1 MRRIAFLVAVVSAL
15 AIAVT
20 YGASAAPPPISID
33 VTSPVEATDSAGA
46 DVTFSVR
53 VRTGVDATCTPTGGP
68 GQSFAA
74 TAHLPLGDSTI
85 TCSDGTNTATATVTV
100 RDTTPPVVQVPA
112 GAGGAANNPSG
123 TAVVTWDPVSATD
136 SVDGTLTATC
146 SPPSGSSFSVGQTT
160 VTCSATDSHGNTGV
174 GTFVVNVTFSDTT
187 PPTLS
192 VPGPLTAEATSAAGA
207 IVAYSVSATDD
218 NSGAPPTVSC
228 DHPSGSTF
236 PLGQTTV
243 TCTASD
249 AAGNTSAAQSFPVT
263 VQDTTPPSLELP
275 GNITAEADSAAGKVI
290 TYSAGA
296 TDAVS
301 GSLPVT
307 CTPASGSTFPLGTTS
322 VSCSATDGAGK
333 TASGSFTVTVTDS
346 TAPTFVG
353 LSADRQI
360 EANGPAG
367 SVVNYTLPTATDAS
381 DGPEVVTCS
390 PTSGSTFPLGTTV
403 VTCSASD
410 SHGNVGT
417 ASFSVRIVD
426 TTKPTLVVPAD
437 RAVYANTPDGI
448 SAQSADVSTF
458 LAEAQASDTVD
469 PSPRVSNNAPG
480 FLGIGV
486 QTITFTATDASG
498 NAASQTARLDVRPM
512 PPPGSTPP
520 PLPTPPARTVPKDVT
535 NLKAEPGDG
544 VIRLSWKVPA
554 GVDHVVVTR
563 RLSAGGDTNVVY
575 TGSAESYV
583 DRGVVNGLEYRYL
596 VVSVDKSG
604 SASAGVAVTALP
616 KATLLRSP
624 KDGAKLKK
632 PPRLVWVR
640 NAEASYYNVQ
650 LFRGETK
657 ILSMWPTKTQ
667 LTLQRRWKYQKRAY
681 VLSPGSYRW
690 YVWPGFGARAAVD
703 YGELLGFS
711 SFTIVR

>member
-1 MRRIAFLVAVVSAL
+1 MRRIAWLITVVSAF
-15 AIAVT
+15 AIVVT

-33 VTSPVEATDSAGA
+33 VASPVEATDSTGA

-53 VRTGVDATCTPTGGP
+53 VRSGVDATCTPTGGP
-68 GQSFAA
+68 GQAFAA
-74 TAHLPLGDSTI
+74 TAHLPLGDAAI

-112 GAGGAANNPSG
+112 GTGGVTSNPSG
-123 TAVVTWDPVSATD
+123 TAVVTWDPVPATD
-136 SVDGTLTATC
+136 AVDGTMTATC
-146 SPPSGSSFSVGQTT
+146 NPASGSSFSVGHTT
-160 VTCSATDSHGNTGV
+160 VTCSATDGHGNTGV
-174 GTFVVNVTFSDTT
+174 ASFVVSVTFNDTT
-187 PPTLS
+187 PPTLN
-192 VPGPLTAEATSAAGA
+192 VPGQLTAEATSPGGA
-207 IVAYSVSATDD
+207 TVTYSVSAADD
-218 NSGAPPTVSC
+218 SGAPPSVSC

-243 TCTASD
+243 TCTARD
-249 AAGNTSAAQSFPVT
+249 AAGNTSAAQSFSVT

-275 GNITAEADSAAGKVI
+275 ANITAEADSAAGKTV

-301 GSLPVT
+301 GSLPAS
-307 CTPASGSTFPLGTTS
+307 CTPPSGSTFPLGTTT
-322 VSCSATDGAGK
+322 VNCSATDGAGR
-333 TASGSFTVTVTDS
+333 TATGGFTVTVSDNA
-346 TAPTFVG
+346 APTFFGV
-353 LSADRQI
+353 ATDRQI

-367 SVVNYTLPTATDAS
+367 SVVNYPLPTATDAT
-381 DGPEVVTCS
+381 DGPELVTCN
-390 PTSGSTFPLGTTV
+390 PTSGSMFPLGRTV

-426 TTKPTLVVPAD
+426 TTKPILVVPAD
-437 RAVYANTPDGI
+437 RAVYANAPDGI
-448 SAQSADVSTF
+448 SAQSADVAKF
-458 LAEAQASDTVD
+458 LAEAQASDAVD
-469 PSPRVSNNAPG
+469 RSPRVSNDAPG
-480 FLGIGV
+480 FISVGV

-498 NAASQTARLDVRPM
+498 NAVSQTARLDVRPM

-544 VIRLSWKVPA
+544 IVRLSWKVPA

-563 RLSAGGDTNVVY
+563 QLNAGGEASLVY
-575 TGSAESYV
+575 TGPAQSYA

-604 SASAGVAVTALP
+604 TSSPGVGVTVLP
-616 KATLLRSP
+616 KPTLLRSP

-632 PPRLVWVR
+632 PPTLVWVR

-650 LFRGETK
+650 LFRGNTK
-657 ILSMWPTKTQ
+657 ILSTWPTKSQ
-667 LTLQRRWKYQKRAY
+667 FALQRRWKYQKRTY
-681 VLSPGSYRW
+681 TLSAGGYRW
-690 YVWPGFGARAAVD
+690 YVWPGFGARAEID
-703 YGELLGFS
+703 YGELLGVS
-711 SFTIVR
+711 SFTILR